1 MRHATVRSI
10 LVIITSLAMTLTAG
24 CAHRQYACSQATGE
38 TMVADTFVA
47 RPGGL
52 AATVGGT
59 AVFLVSLPFSLISGS
74 TEDAVQKLI
83 AEPAAYT
90 FTRPLGEDLN
100 WQEPQTVCRQ
110 GAAAGGAMTR
120 VFTLKADTLF
130 DFDQTDLKA
139 SGKLSLNEVITEL
152 NQPDIQSINAIQ
164 IVGYT
169 DSVGTQAYND
179 QLAERRAQTVANY
192 LAQSGV
198 PRNIITAEGR
208 GKCCYIA
215 PNTLPDGQD
224 NPEGRAMNRRV
235 DITVNA
241 TSVVSQR

>member
-1 MRHATVRSI
+1 MLHATVRSI
-10 LVIITSLAMTLTAG
+10 MVIVTSLSMVLTAG
-24 CAHRQYACSQATGE
+24 CAHRQYACPQATGE
-38 TMVADTFVA
+38 TMVADTLVA

-52 AATVGGT
+52 AATVAGAT
-59 AVFLVSLPFSLISGS
+59 VFLVSLPFSLISGS
-74 TEDAVQKLI
+74 TPEAAQKLI

-100 WQEPQTVCRQ
+100 WQEPETVCRQ
-110 GAAAGGAMTR
+110 GATAGAPMTR
-120 VFTLKADTLF
+120 VFTLRADTLF
-130 DFDQTDLKA
+130 DFDQADLKA

-152 NQPDIQSINAIQ
+152 NRPDIQSINAIQ

-169 DSVGTQAYND
+169 DSVGAQAYND

-198 PRNIITAEGR
+198 PTNIITAYGR

-215 PNTLPDGQD
+215 ANTLPDGQD

-241 TSVVSQR
+241 TNVVSKR

>member
-1 MRHATVRSI
+1 MRHATVKFI
-10 LVIITSLAMTLTAG
+10 MVIITALATALTAG

-52 AATVGGT
+52 AATVAGSV
-59 AVFLVSLPFSLISGS
+59 VFVVSLPFSLISGS
-74 TEDAVQKLI
+74 TLDAAQKLFV
-83 AEPAAYT
+83 EPAAYT
-90 FTRPLGEDLN
+90 FTRPLGEDLT
-100 WQEPQTVCRQ
+100 WQEPQKVCRQ
-110 GAAAGGAMTR
+110 GAAGGAMTR

-130 DFDQTDLKA
+130 DFDQTELKA

-152 NQPDIQSINAIQ
+152 NKPDIQSVNAIR

-169 DSVGTQAYND
+169 DNVGDQAYND

-198 PRNIITAEGR
+198 PRNIISAYGR

-241 TSVVSQR
+241 TSAVSQR